1 LKPALLA
8 GGWSSDVPADCD
20 VLKELGGHVS
30 AYSALE
36 SILMPTLGM
45 PDRPVDREADV
56 WQVRAPVDAFYFYG
70 RQLTDDDLT
79 RLRDAIVKVFGKQP
93 EQPSRDQKFNQA
105 KAARSDYSR
114 LAARWSCVD
123 VAHHRVDA

>member
-1 LKPALLA
+1 M
-8 GGWSSDVPADCD
+8 S
-20 VLKELGGHVS
+20 
-30 AYSALE
+30 
-36 SILMPTLGM
+36 TLDM

-70 RQLTDDDLT
+70 RQLIDDDLT

-93 EQPSRDQKFNQA
+93 EQPSRDQKFNPA
-105 KAARSDYSR
+105 GAAPSDYSR
-114 LAARWSCVD
+114 WLRDGLAFD